1 MTETDDQSNADQPTI
16 AVAAA
21 ADNSGDR
28 PASQGWHYL
37 LVALIAGLVSVLIGS
52 SLVTAW
58 IVMISNEPPHEYL
71 AIIWGVVA
79 LYSGMFVLPV
89 AIALGWPLMVFL
101 RYQSNWVWLVISAV
115 VAVSLAGILY
125 VVFTGSKFTTL
136 APYTLTYG
144 VCFGLA
150 AACLRNWLVPRSL

>member
-1 MTETDDQSNADQPTI
+1 MTEANGLNNEPENQP
-16 AVAAA
+16 AY
-21 ADNSGDR
+21 R
-28 PASQGWHYL
+28 PGSQGWFYL
-37 LVALIAGLVSVLIGS
+37 LIAVLAGLVSVLIGS

-58 IVMISNEPPHEYL
+58 MIMISNEPPHEYL

-89 AIALGWPLMVFL
+89 AMALGWPIMYFL
-101 RYQSNWVWLVISAV
+101 RTQSNWVWLLVSAV

-125 VVFTGSKFTTL
+125 VVFTSSEFTTL

-150 AACLRNWLVPRSL
+150 AMVFRSWLVPRRRL